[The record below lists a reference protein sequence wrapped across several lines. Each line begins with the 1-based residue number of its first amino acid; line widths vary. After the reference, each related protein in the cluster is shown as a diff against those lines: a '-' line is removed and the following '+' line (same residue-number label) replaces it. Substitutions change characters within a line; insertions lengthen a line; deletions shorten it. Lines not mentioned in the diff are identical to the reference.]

1 MATPPAPSAGSAAPA
16 AVQPA
21 DEDDRFASPPGLWLP
36 RMVVKEHRQKA
47 TFIWIGLLVGFLA
60 YVGYIIWETV
70 ESRKDPASS
79 IELKQE
85 YYTFPDVALCTA
97 FGKGCLDY
105 DNDCFED
112 NSAASMFNQTGFLDY
127 DQNFT
132 DDHAYASDP
141 FEEAYPHCK
150 YIPLSKMTV
159 DETGV
164 MNGSV
169 TSFSTAFYIL
179 WDEKDTYYD
188 HSYYLINRQFLDMY
202 LIPEGSSIESF
213 TSASVDAKVP
223 YSRINLTS
231 DTDFEATINHM
242 VLSLTEFT
250 GINENG
256 NKEEKQR
263 TFAQATITG
272 IEHWWWGYED
282 YDSVEYSFFMV
293 ELSIGKFEFTSI
305 EEVDPVDGWSI
316 IGAIGGIW
324 QFVVTGFG
332 LFFVFSEK
340 QSPDRKMRNFRKSIG
355 KPAEVVNKRL
365 SSLNANSRS
374 SNQNQDVEIDASEE
388 DLPVEWVKKQ
398 RPNGSIYYF
407 NVMTGAKQTAS
418 PNHLDATGGAA
429 PPPSNSALGRIFQ
442 GNRSARLN
450 SGPLPAGW
458 VEGTDGNG
466 KQYYLDTIHKTTQ
479 WERPT
484 QREHSSGGPDR
495 RPLAV
500 DAPVSQSR
508 RFSHA
513 SSDHSHHSHHS
524 ASSQPPHH
532 RQSLTAAGAAP
543 GVEDGPHV
551 GGTPAPSLGNIPA
564 APSYR
569 TAVFLSNSAATAA
582 ASEGGGTTQPQQ
594 QQQQQ
599 EVLRAPAGT
608 KSTDS
613 RAGARGAAANV
624 DPPLPQNWSK
634 RTAPNNRPYYVNS
647 VTKKTQVSQ

>member
-1 MATPPAPSAGSAAPA
+1 MRGHGAEPTGAAPAAPA
-16 AVQPA
+16 AVQPIQDLDDE

-36 RMVVKEHRQKA
+36 RMVVKEHRRKA
-47 TFIWIGLLVGFLA
+47 TIIWIGLLVGFLA
-60 YVGYIIWETV
+60 YVGYIIWETI

-85 YYTFPDVALCTA
+85 YYTFPDVALCTT

-112 NSAASMFNQTGFLDY
+112 SSFTSMFNQTGFLDY

-132 DDHAYASDP
+132 DDYAYVSEP
-141 FEEAYPHCK
+141 FEEVYPNCK
-150 YIPLSKMTV
+150 FVPLSMMTV

-164 MNGSV
+164 KNGSV
-169 TSFSTAFYIL
+169 TSFSTAFYVL
-179 WDEKDTYYD
+179 WDEKGDFYD

-202 LIPEGSSIESF
+202 LIPPGSSIESF

-223 YSRINLTS
+223 YSRLNLTT
-231 DTDFEATINHM
+231 DTAFEATINHM

-250 GINENG
+250 GINNNG
-256 NKEEKQR
+256 NKEEKERSFSQ
-263 TFAQATITG
+263 TTITG
-272 IEHWWWGYED
+272 VEHWWWGYED
-282 YDSVEYSFFMV
+282 YDSVEYGFFMV

-355 KPAEVVNKRL
+355 KPAEFANKRL
-365 SSLNANSRS
+365 SSLNTSSRS
-374 SNQNQDVEIDASEE
+374 SNHNQDVEIDASEE

-418 PNHLDATGGAA
+418 PNHLDDAGGAG
-429 PPPSNSALGRIFQ
+429 PPPSNSALGRIFH

-458 VEGTDGNG
+458 VEGTDGDG
-466 KQYYLDTIHKTTQ
+466 KK
-479 WERPT
+479 
-484 QREHSSGGPDR
+484 
-495 RPLAV
+495 
-500 DAPVSQSR
+500 
-508 RFSHA
+508 
-513 SSDHSHHSHHS
+513 
-524 ASSQPPHH
+524 
-532 RQSLTAAGAAP
+532 
-543 GVEDGPHV
+543 
-551 GGTPAPSLGNIPA
+551 
-564 APSYR
+564 
-569 TAVFLSNSAATAA
+569 
-582 ASEGGGTTQPQQ
+582 
-594 QQQQQ
+594 
-599 EVLRAPAGT
+599 
-608 KSTDS
+608 
-613 RAGARGAAANV
+613 
-624 DPPLPQNWSK
+624 
-634 RTAPNNRPYYVNS
+634 
-647 VTKKTQVSQ
+647 

>member
-1 MATPPAPSAGSAAPA
+1 MATLPAPSAGSTAQA

-47 TFIWIGLLVGFLA
+47 TIIWIGLLVGFLA

-85 YYTFPDVALCTA
+85 HYTFPDVALCTT

-112 NSAASMFNQTGFLDY
+112 LSFTSMFNQTGFLDY

-132 DDHAYASDP
+132 DDFAYVSEP
-141 FEEAYPHCK
+141 FEEVYPNCK
-150 YIPLSKMTV
+150 FVPLSMMTV

-164 MNGSV
+164 KNGSV
-169 TSFSTAFYIL
+169 TSFSTAFYVL
-179 WDEKDTYYD
+179 WDEKDTFYD

-202 LIPEGSSIESF
+202 LIPPDSSIESF

-223 YSRINLTS
+223 YSRLNLTT
-231 DTDFEATINHM
+231 DTAFEATINHM
-242 VLSLTEFT
+242 VLGVTEFT

-256 NKEEKQR
+256 NKKEKQR
-263 TFAQATITG
+263 SFSQATITG
-272 IEHWWWGYED
+272 VEHWWWGAED
-282 YDSVEYSFFMV
+282 YDSVEFGFFMV

-355 KPAEVVNKRL
+355 KPAEFANKRL
-365 SSLNANSRS
+365 SILNTSSRS
-374 SNQNQDVEIDASEE
+374 SNQDVEIDASEE

-418 PNHLDATGGAA
+418 PNHLDNAGGSA

-442 GNRSARLN
+442 GNRSARPN

-458 VEGTDGNG
+458 IEGTDGDG
-466 KQYYLDTIHKTTQ
+466 KKYYLDTINKTTQ
-479 WERPT
+479 WERPL

-495 RPLAV
+495 RPQAV
-500 DAPVSQSR
+500 DAPMSQSR
-508 RFSHA
+508 RYSHA
-513 SSDHSHHSHHS
+513 SSDNSHHS
-524 ASSQPPHH
+524 ASSQAPHH
-532 RQSLTAAGAAP
+532 RPSLAAASAAS
-543 GVEDGPHV
+543 GVEGNPPA
-551 GGTPAPSLGNIPA
+551 GGAPAPSRGAIPA

-569 TAVFLSNSAATAA
+569 TAVYLSNRSSTAA
-582 ASEGGGTTQPQQ
+582 ASEGGGTTHPQQ
-594 QQQQQ
+594 QWP
-599 EVLRAPAGT
+599 APAGT
-608 KSTDS
+608 TSTDS
-613 RAGARGAAANV
+613 RAGARSAASHV
-624 DPPLPQNWSK
+624 DAPLPQNWSK
-634 RTAPNNRPYYVNS
+634 RTAPDNRTYYVNS
-647 VTKKTQVSQ
+647 VTKKTQWEAPLY